1 MRRPPGWLV
10 VLLILA
16 GAAYLLWPT
25 LRGEWERVR
34 RAAAEAQ
41 RRAALLAA
49 PAPTALPNPLPGAAL
64 TDTWGG
70 ARSGG
75 RTHEGIDIFA
85 RRNTPIRATTGGV
98 VLNVGPNGL
107 GGRTVMILGPGGQRH
122 YYAHL
127 ERYPALKRGEWVK
140 AGAVVGYVG
149 DSGNARGTPPHLH
162 YGIYTAGGAIN
173 PYPLLRHGN

>member
-1 MRRPPGWLV
+1 MRRSLGCLV
-10 VLLILA
+10 PLVILA
-16 GAAYLLWPT
+16 GAVWLLWPT
-25 LRGEWERVR
+25 LRGEWDRVR

-49 PAPTALPNPLPGAAL
+49 PAPTALPNPVPGAAL

-70 ARSGG
+70 ARSQG
-75 RTHEGIDIFA
+75 RKHEGIDIFA
-85 RRNTPIRATTGGV
+85 KRNTPIRATTEGV

-127 ERYPALKRGEWVK
+127 ERYPDLKSGDWVK
-140 AGAVVGYVG
+140 AGDVVGTVG

-162 YGIYTAGGAIN
+162 YGIYMAGGAIN
-173 PYPLLRHGN
+173 PYSLLRRGN